1 MVWEAGVAM
10 RPQAAKSTSR
20 WKIASMSLSRFV
32 EKWTTPSY
40 PPASVLEGDL
50 SAAEQQLGVRF
61 PEDYRQAVLDVG
73 LPRPTIALL
82 NAIVVRGLDL
92 HDLSNFYSPKEIVEE
107 TLGWREIGM
116 PDRLIAIASDGSGN
130 KFCFNA
136 DQLGGDSADRR
147 GIWFFDHDFGTV
159 DQVAPSFHAWIDA
172 FCDVEPCH

>member
-1 MVWEAGVAM
+1 M
-10 RPQAAKSTSR
+10 
-20 WKIASMSLSRFV
+20 
-32 EKWTTPSY
+32 
-40 PPASVLEGDL
+40 

-116 PDRLIAIASDGSGN
+116 PDRLIAIASDGSG
-130 KFCFNA
+130 
-136 DQLGGDSADRR
+136 
-147 GIWFFDHDFGTV
+147 
-159 DQVAPSFHAWIDA
+159 
-172 FCDVEPCH
+172 